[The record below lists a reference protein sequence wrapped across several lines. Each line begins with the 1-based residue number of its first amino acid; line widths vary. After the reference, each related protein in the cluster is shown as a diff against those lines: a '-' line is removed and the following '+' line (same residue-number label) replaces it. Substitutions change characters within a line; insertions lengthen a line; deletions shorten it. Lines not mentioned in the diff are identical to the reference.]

1 MAGDLRQVT
10 AADLQQASKSSTL
23 DLANR
28 QLTVLPPEVVQLTNL
43 QALLLFRNQLLV
55 LPSEVGRL
63 ARRRGH

>member
-1 MAGDLRQVT
+1 M
-10 AADLQQASKSSTL
+10 
-23 DLANR
+23 ANR

-55 LPSEVGRL
+55 LPPEVGRL

>member
-10 AADLQQASKSSTL
+10 AADLQQASRTSTL

-28 QLTVLPPEVVQLTNL
+28 QLTVPPEVVQLTNL

-55 LPSEVGRL
+55 LPPEVGRL